1 MRFSSPLNTP
11 NKSLTAWSLEGKI
24 AHPPPPLQS
33 SSLSSYLVLIGTVFQ
48 KKLSISVYTPC
59 ITCESHP
66 EENSQLH
73 KNEK

>member
-24 AHPPPPLQS
+24 APLPSPQS
-33 SSLSSYLVLIGTVFQ
+33 SSLSSYLVLIGIVFQ

-59 ITCESHP
+59 ITCENHL

-73 KNEK
+73 ENEK